1 MTTTPS
7 DRTAPAEL
15 VNADIDRVDGVDG
28 PANLTPFLLIKA
40 ADAQQGAP
48 DTEAQPGDPEW
59 EAADATNARVAA
71 AILAELS
78 ARLDDLVARESAEL
92 NAGTSDWQTIDGLAD
107 AACAVKW
114 ALSQVAAFA
123 FTEQTDADGI
133 PETIT
138 KSAEAVLNAAAADQE
153 NTTTMTDAE
162 LKALIDT
169 AVNQAL
175 DARDAASTA
184 AASTNTDAPTA
195 AAPQAPAAPA
205 ATTAPATSAAPTTTA
220 APTTDFPAPADAPAE
235 AGSASTATPASVAAP
250 APDGTAVDV
259 VKAALANV
267 LEPLAKAVTAQ
278 TEAITGLA
286 ERVEKVENAPMP
298 GGPLLRGATGAPA
311 DGAWTITRG
320 QAAKAT
326 EGLNSDAVVKAL
338 QQIAD
343 PRKRDDASQ
352 AIATAMHPLLGQTA
366 P

>member
-1 MTTTPS
+1 VTTTPT

-40 ADAQQGAP
+40 ADTQATAP
-48 DTEAQPGDPEW
+48 DAEAQPGDPEW
-59 EAADATNARVAA
+59 EAADAANARVAA

-78 ARLDDLVARESAEL
+78 ARLDDLVNRESAEL
-92 NAGTSDWQTIDGLAD
+92 TAGTSDWQTIDGLAE

-114 ALSQVAAFA
+114 ALNQVAAFA

-133 PETIT
+133 PENVT

-153 NTTTMTDAE
+153 NTTTMTDTE
-162 LKALIDT
+162 LQALVDK

-175 DARDAASTA
+175 DARDAAQSA
-184 AASTNTDAPTA
+184 A
-195 AAPQAPAAPA
+195 AAPSADTTGTAATPAVTAAPV
-205 ATTAPATSAAPTTTA
+205 APATAASAAPVTATTTA
-220 APTTDFPAPADAPAE
+220 DFPAPATTPAE
-235 AGSASTATPASVAAP
+235 AGPADTATPASVAAP

-259 VKAALANV
+259 VKAALATV

-278 TEAITGLA
+278 TQALTGLA

-320 QAAKAT
+320 QAGKAA
-326 EGLNSDAVVKAL
+326 EGLDPEAVVKAL

-343 PRKRDDASQ
+343 PRRRDDASQ